1 MIKILEKE
9 RLEGRLEE
17 KRNDIYE
24 ILEARFGD
32 VPEDIKEAI
41 EKISDLKKLS
51 LIVRKS
57 ATVKDFDELREFL
70 K

>member
-9 RLEGRLEE
+9 RLEGAVESA
-17 KRNDIYE
+17 RNDILE
-24 ILEARFGD
+24 ILEARFDD
-32 VPEDIKEAI
+32 VPKDIKEAI
-41 EKISDLKKLS
+41 GKISDLKKLS

>member
-32 VPEDIKEAI
+32 VPGDIKEAI
-41 EKISDLKKLS
+41 GKITNLKKLS

-57 ATVKDFDELREFL
+57 ATVKNFDELREFL